1 MQEKLFEE
9 IDGEWM
15 PYGRAGTLVR
25 VTTKLKFSDL
35 KVIEAFAKE
44 PGFDVWCKPDGRGWN
59 VLFGVFRRKIE
70 QYCARRD
77 AELNARKSADDAKPL
92 ETVLSKSGWDPFM
105 YALQVRTGDVFAFT
119 SSTQLNKEWLHL
131 SGARVIAVDD
141 PLLPASFGLISDR
154 GIDVRISDIVWMI
167 DDAQVHGEWPG

>member
-1 MQEKLFEE
+1 MQDKLFEE

-59 VLFGVFRRKIE
+59 VLFGVFRRKIQ
-70 QYCARRD
+70 QYCERRD
-77 AELNARKSADDAKPL
+77 AALDARKASENAEVP
-92 ETVLSKSGWDPFM
+92 ETVLSKSGRDPFS
-105 YALQVRTGDVFAFT
+105 YALKLRTGEVFHFV
-119 SSTQLNKEWLHL
+119 SSTQLDKEWLHL
-131 SGARVIAVDD
+131 HDVKVHHGVDM
-141 PLLPASFGLISDR
+141 ISDR
-154 GIDVRISDIVWMI
+154 GIDVRISDIVWMV
-167 DDAQVHGEWPG
+167 DDPSEY

>member
-1 MQEKLFEE
+1 MQDKLFEE

-70 QYCARRD
+70 QYCQRRD
-77 AELNARKSADDAKPL
+77 AELNARKSADDAQPL
-92 ETVLSKSGWDPFM
+92 ETVLSKSGHDPFS
-105 YALQVRTGDVFAFT
+105 YALRLRTGEVFTFA
-119 SSTQLNKEWLHL
+119 SSSQVGKEWLHL
-131 SGARVIAVDD
+131 HDVKVYHPTDVD
-141 PLLPASFGLISDR
+141 LISDR
-154 GIDVRISDIVWMI
+154 GIDVRLSDIVWMI
-167 DDAQVHGEWPG
+167 DDPSEY